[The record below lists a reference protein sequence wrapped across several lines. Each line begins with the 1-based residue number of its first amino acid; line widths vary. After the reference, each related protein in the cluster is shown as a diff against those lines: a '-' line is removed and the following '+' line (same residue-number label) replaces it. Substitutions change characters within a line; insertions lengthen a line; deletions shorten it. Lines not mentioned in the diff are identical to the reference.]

1 MLRLASYMSLGPM
14 NLTALTI
21 AMRSFTIGRVLG
33 LIKTLRVF
41 QASNNQ
47 KKKNEIVVELSNCQA
62 YIKRCRD
69 TENS

>member
-21 AMRSFTIGRVLG
+21 AMRPFTIGRVLG